1 MARARLT
8 VVVVKFLD
16 SRFSQSAA
24 SSTVESVMRLSAS
37 NMPTWYKSNKGPHGL
52 DVSITNLFLIV
63 VADRAYLCDRHT
75 RSRLAEETDDIRP
88 VHFAVT
94 VA

>member
-1 MARARLT
+1 M
-8 VVVVKFLD
+8 VVVKVLD
-16 SRFSQSAA
+16 NSRCFRSAA
-24 SSTVESVMRLSAS
+24 SSTVESVMELSAS